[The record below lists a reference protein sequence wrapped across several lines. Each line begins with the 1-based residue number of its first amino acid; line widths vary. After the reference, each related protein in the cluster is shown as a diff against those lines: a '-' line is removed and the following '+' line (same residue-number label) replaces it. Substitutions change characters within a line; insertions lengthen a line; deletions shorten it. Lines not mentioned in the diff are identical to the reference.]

1 MKRYITCK
9 KWRIEEEERN
19 NSQEGVE
26 QTHILPGGSR
36 LDTTL
41 AVPVKRMETKREMH
55 ILPGGR
61 RLDTTLAVPV
71 KRMHTE

>member
-1 MKRYITCK
+1 M
-9 KWRIEEEERN
+9 
-19 NSQEGVE
+19 
-26 QTHILPGGSR
+26 HILPGGSR
-36 LDTTL
+36 LDNTL
-41 AVPVKRMETKREMH
+41 AVPVKMMDTKREMH